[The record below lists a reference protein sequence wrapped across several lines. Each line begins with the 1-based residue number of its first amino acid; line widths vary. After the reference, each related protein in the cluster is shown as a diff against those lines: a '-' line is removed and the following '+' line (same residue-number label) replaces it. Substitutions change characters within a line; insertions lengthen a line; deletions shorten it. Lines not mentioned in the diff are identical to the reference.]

1 MNKLDLKLLL
11 LLILFLFACAG
22 SNDEISEI
30 QKPLESS
37 VDEKKPGDEKKPDGK
52 QSDDNKQS
60 PQPSTLINFNSQGYN
75 RNCMIESLGPQKTYE
90 IYESNKIDPGLMY
103 QIGVCELSGDEKKST
118 GKQSDDNRQSL
129 QSSTLIDFNPQGY
142 NRNCMIDNLGSEKAY
157 EIYESNK
164 IDPELMNQIGG
175 CELSED
181 EKKSMGRQAST
192 LIDFNPDEYSRNCM
206 TENLGPQKAYEVYES
221 NKIDSAL
228 MNQIGVCKLSGDEK
242 KSTGK
247 QSDTS
252 QSSQP
257 SALVDFN
264 PDGYDRNCITDT
276 LGPDKTY
283 EIYQSNKLESD
294 VEYKIENCK
303 ISGLNNRGDPS
314 KETIKQLIQRLYIPK
329 TLVTS
334 KVLEPNNQSCTVIK
348 DNKKLHN
355 TMNFDWQSIPINSG
369 EVADFIVSPN
379 DPSVV
384 YLGIQENTHSI
395 YKSIDGGKNWSRIH
409 QFDHTKTLNIH
420 PTNPDIF
427 LYGDSQQ
434 IWRTEN
440 GDDFTKSFQSKY
452 AAGPADTSWSSIA
465 FFPKDPSLVIASI
478 KGRYPRGD
486 SGGGEIYVS
495 KDGGKSFKEIN
506 VKLPVTTVLLF
517 DQTDSNKIFIGTD
530 EGVLLSEDF
539 FKSSDN
545 ILSVTGVTSLNTLD
559 GKKLIATSIDGIHIS
574 EDGGNNW
581 IIGKGLDKTIFL
593 RAYEIPQNRN
603 IIWATTSKG
612 IAISRDAGY
621 NWELNHPDEI
631 PINVKALAVFPDN
644 PDKVLVSTDS
654 FRWDVRLNQLFAQG
668 LLKNQGIYMTYD
680 SGKSWEKTNDGLHLH
695 DLETILSSPVN
706 PDELWTGQQAARGMY
721 KSTDAGK
728 NWELFA
734 NYLSHYPMK
743 ILYFPGYSNSMV
755 ATSSMYY
762 SVMGFSYDSGN
773 TWTMLSAKTFLDLVM
788 RGIHSTKQTFTKLI
802 VDKARDDDS
811 PKGSIHL
818 HGLAVNPKNIDEI
831 FVGSV
836 SDPSVFTDVALRGV
850 HLFKSKDG
858 GETWITIGEG
868 LPFTSNSSIRDIQ
881 ISPSEPNI
889 IYLGLSEKE
898 AVDGNGIWK
907 SIDGGDNWKRA
918 SNGMPDSNSVQAL
931 YIHPDNSDLVV
942 AGTNYGIF
950 ITTDGG
956 LNWIKKLNY
965 TILDLSALITEP
977 NIVYASGRD
986 GAWVSTDLGNT
997 WVSIINDSVHNNKP
1011 KGNVAETYYSGFQS
1025 GRMKMYISAIEA
1037 NCNGSKVYI
1046 GISGYGLLQA
1056 KN

>member
-1 MNKLDLKLLL
+1 MNKLNLKLLL
-11 LLILFLFACAG
+11 ILILFLFACSG

-30 QKPLESS
+30 KKPLELS
-37 VDEKKPGDEKKPDGK
+37 GDEKKPAGK
-52 QSDDNKQS
+52 QSDDNRQS
-60 PQPSTLINFNSQGYN
+60 SQPSTLIDFNPQGYN

-103 QIGVCELSGDEKKST
+103 QIGVCELSGDDKKSM
-118 GKQSDDNRQSL
+118 GKQSDDNRQSSL
-129 QSSTLIDFNPQGY
+129 SSTLIDFNPQGY

-257 SALVDFN
+257 STLVDFN

-355 TMNFDWQSIPINSG
+355 TMNFDWQSIPVNSG
-369 EVADFIVSPN
+369 EVADFIVSPT

-384 YLGIQENTHSI
+384 YLGIQENTHSV
-395 YKSIDGGKNWSRIH
+395 YKSIDGGKNWNRLH
-409 QFDHTKTLNIH
+409 NFDHTKTLNIH

-440 GDDFTKSFQSKY
+440 GEDFTKSFQSKY
-452 AAGPADTSWSSIA
+452 SAGPADTSWSSIA
-465 FFPKDPSLVIASI
+465 FFPKDPSIVIASI

-517 DQTDSNKIFIGTD
+517 DQTDSNKIFIGTE

-581 IIGKGLDKTIFL
+581 ITGKGLDKTVFL

-654 FRWDVRLNQLFAQG
+654 FRWDVRLNQLFVQG

-680 SGKSWEKTNDGLHLH
+680 SGKSWEKSNDGLHLH

-997 WVSIINDSVHNNKP
+997 WVSILNDSVHNNKP
-1011 KGNVAETYYSGFQS
+1011 KGNVAEAYYSGFQS

>member
-1 MNKLDLKLLL
+1 MNKLNLKLLL
-11 LLILFLFACAG
+11 ILILFLFACSG

-30 QKPLESS
+30 KKPLESS
-37 VDEKKPGDEKKPDGK
+37 GDEKGK
-52 QSDDNKQS
+52 QSDDNRQS
-60 PQPSTLINFNSQGYN
+60 SQPSTLIDFNPQGYN

-103 QIGVCELSGDEKKST
+103 QIGVCELSGDDKKST
-118 GKQSDDNRQSL
+118 GKQSDDNRQSSL
-129 QSSTLIDFNPQGY
+129 SSTLIDFNPQGY

-257 SALVDFN
+257 STLVDFN

-369 EVADFIVSPN
+369 EVADFIVSPT

-384 YLGIQENTHSI
+384 YLGIQENTHSV
-395 YKSIDGGKNWSRIH
+395 YKSIDGGKNWNRLH
-409 QFDHTKTLNIH
+409 NFDHTKTLNIH

-440 GDDFTKSFQSKY
+440 GEDFTKSFQSKY
-452 AAGPADTSWSSIA
+452 SAGPADTSWSSIA
-465 FFPKDPSLVIASI
+465 FFPKDPSIVIASI

-517 DQTDSNKIFIGTD
+517 DQTDSNKIFIGTE

-581 IIGKGLDKTIFL
+581 ITGKGLDKTVFL

-654 FRWDVRLNQLFAQG
+654 FRWDVRLNQLFVQG

-680 SGKSWEKTNDGLHLH
+680 SGKSWEKSNDGLHLH

-997 WVSIINDSVHNNKP
+997 WVSILNDSVHNNKP
-1011 KGNVAETYYSGFQS
+1011 KGNVAEAYYSGFQS

>member
-1 MNKLDLKLLL
+1 MNKLFLPL
-11 LLILFLFACAG
+11 LLILLLFACSG

-37 VDEKKPGDEKKPDGK
+37 VDEKKP
-52 QSDDNKQS
+52 
-60 PQPSTLINFNSQGYN
+60 
-75 RNCMIESLGPQKTYE
+75 
-90 IYESNKIDPGLMY
+90 
-103 QIGVCELSGDEKKST
+103 GDEKKST

-257 SALVDFN
+257 STLVDFN

-355 TMNFDWQSIPINSG
+355 TMNFNWQSIPINSG
-369 EVADFIVSPN
+369 EVADFIVSPS

-384 YLGIQENTHSI
+384 YLGIQENTHSV
-395 YKSIDGGKNWSRIH
+395 YKSIDGGKNWGRIH

-440 GDDFTKSFQSKY
+440 GEDFTKSFQSKY

-465 FFPKDPSLVIASI
+465 FFPGDPSLVIASI

-539 FKSSDN
+539 FKSSNN

-997 WVSIINDSVHNNKP
+997 WVSILNDSVHNNKP
-1011 KGNVAETYYSGFQS
+1011 KGNVAEAYYSGFQS

>member
-1 MNKLDLKLLL
+1 MNKLYLPL
-11 LLILFLFACAG
+11 LLILFLFACSG
-22 SNDEISEI
+22 SNDEIAEI
-30 QKPLESS
+30 KKPLELS
-37 VDEKKPGDEKKPDGK
+37 GDEKKSAGK
-52 QSDDNKQS
+52 QSDDNRQS
-60 PQPSTLINFNSQGYN
+60 AQPSTLINFNPDRYS
-75 RNCMIESLGPQKTYE
+75 RNCITESLGPQKAYE
-90 IYESNKIDPGLMY
+90 TYESNKIDPGLMY
-103 QIGVCELSGDEKKST
+103 KIGVCELSGDEKKST

-257 SALVDFN
+257 STLVDFN

-334 KVLEPNNQSCTVIK
+334 KVLEPNNQSCTVIN

-355 TMNFDWQSIPINSG
+355 TMNFNWQSIPVNSG
-369 EVADFIVSPN
+369 EVADFIVSPS

-384 YLGIQENTHSI
+384 YLGIQENTHSV
-395 YKSIDGGKNWSRIH
+395 YKSIDGGKNWGRIH

-668 LLKNQGIYMTYD
+668 LLKNQGIFMTYD

-721 KSTDAGK
+721 KSSDAGE

-743 ILYFPGYSNSMV
+743 MKYFPGYSNSMV

-762 SVMGFSYDSGN
+762 SVLGFSYDDGN
-773 TWTMLSAKTFLDLVM
+773 TWTMLTAKTFLDLVM
-788 RGIHSTKQTFTKLI
+788 RGINSTKQTFTKLI
-802 VDKARDDDS
+802 IDKARADDS

-898 AVDGNGIWK
+898 AEDGNGIWK
-907 SIDGGDNWKRA
+907 SIDGGDNWVRA
-918 SNGMPDSNSVQAL
+918 NNGMPDSNSVQEI
-931 YIHPDNSDLVV
+931 YIHPDDSNLVI

-965 TILDLSALITEP
+965 IILDLSALITEP

-997 WVSIINDSVHNNKP
+997 WVSILNDSVHNNKP
-1011 KGNVAETYYSGFQS
+1011 KGNVAEAYYSGFQS

>member
-1 MNKLDLKLLL
+1 MNKMYLKLLL
-11 LLILFLFACAG
+11 ILILFLFACSG

-30 QKPLESS
+30 KKPLES
-37 VDEKKPGDEKKPDGK
+37 
-52 QSDDNKQS
+52 
-60 PQPSTLINFNSQGYN
+60 
-75 RNCMIESLGPQKTYE
+75 
-90 IYESNKIDPGLMY
+90 
-103 QIGVCELSGDEKKST
+103 SGDEKKST
-118 GKQSDDNRQSL
+118 GKQSDDNRQSS
-129 QSSTLIDFNPQGY
+129 QPSTLINFNPYGY
-142 NRNCMIDNLGSEKAY
+142 SKDCI
-157 EIYESNK
+157 
-164 IDPELMNQIGG
+164 
-175 CELSED
+175 
-181 EKKSMGRQAST
+181 
-192 LIDFNPDEYSRNCM
+192 

-221 NKIDSAL
+221 NKIDPEL
-228 MNQIGVCKLSGDEK
+228 MNQIRGCELSEDEK
-242 KSTGK
+242 KSMGRQDGGDK
-247 QSDTS
+247 NFLQGQAGADTKYS
-252 QSSQP
+252 QTST
-257 SALVDFN
+257 LIDFD
-264 PDGYDRNCITDT
+264 PDGYDRNCITDG
-276 LGPDKTY
+276 LGSEKTD
-283 EIYQSNKLESD
+283 EIYKSNKFHSEFMY
-294 VEYKIENCK
+294 EIENCK
-303 ISGLNNRGDPS
+303 TSRNDPS
-314 KETIKQLIQRLYIPK
+314 ETIKQLIQRLYLPKTLVIPK
-329 TLVTS
+329 TLES
-334 KVLEPNNQSCTVIK
+334 DNQSCTVIE
-348 DNKKLHN
+348 DNKKLHK
-355 TMNFDWQSIPINSG
+355 TMNFDWQSIPVNSG
-369 EVADFIVSPN
+369 EVADFIVSPS

-395 YKSIDGGKNWSRIH
+395 YKSIDGGKNWDRIH
-409 QFDHTKTLNIH
+409 RFDHTKTLNIH

-434 IWRTEN
+434 IWRTDN
-440 GDDFTKSFQSKY
+440 GEDFIKSFQSKY
-452 AAGPADTSWSSIA
+452 AAGPEDTSWSSIA
-465 FFPKDPSLVIASI
+465 FFPGDPSLVIASI
-478 KGRYPRGD
+478 KGRYPRGG

-495 KDGGKSFKEIN
+495 KDGGKTFKQLN

-545 ILSVTGVTSLNTLD
+545 ILSVKGVTSLNTLD

-581 IIGKGLDKTIFL
+581 ITGKGLDKTIFL

-654 FRWDVRLNQLFAQG
+654 FRWDVRLNELFVQG
-668 LLKNQGIYMTYD
+668 LLKNQGIFMTYD
-680 SGKSWEKTNDGLHLH
+680 SGKSWEKSNDGLHLH

-721 KSTDAGK
+721 KSSDAGE

-743 ILYFPGYSNSMV
+743 MKYFPGYSNSMV
-755 ATSSMYY
+755 ATSSMYS
-762 SVMGFSYDSGN
+762 SVLGFSYDDGN
-773 TWTMLSAKTFLDLVM
+773 TWTMLTAKTFLDLVM
-788 RGIHSTKQTFTKLI
+788 RGINSTKQTFTKLI

-889 IYLGLSEKE
+889 IYLGLSEME
-898 AVDGNGIWK
+898 AEDGNGIWK
-907 SIDGGDNWKRA
+907 SIDGGDNWVRA
-918 SNGMPDSNSVQAL
+918 NNGMPDSNSVQEI
-931 YIHPDNSDLVV
+931 YIHPDDSNLVI

-965 TILDLSALITEP
+965 KILDLSALITEP

-997 WVSIINDSVHNNKP
+997 WVSILNDSVHNNKP
-1011 KGNVAETYYSGFQS
+1011 KGNVAEEEYLHFKS

-1037 NCNGSKVYI
+1037 NCNGSKVYM

>member
-1 MNKLDLKLLL
+1 M
-11 LLILFLFACAG
+11 
-22 SNDEISEI
+22 
-30 QKPLESS
+30 
-37 VDEKKPGDEKKPDGK
+37 
-52 QSDDNKQS
+52 
-60 PQPSTLINFNSQGYN
+60 
-75 RNCMIESLGPQKTYE
+75 
-90 IYESNKIDPGLMY
+90 
-103 QIGVCELSGDEKKST
+103 
-118 GKQSDDNRQSL
+118 
-129 QSSTLIDFNPQGY
+129 
-142 NRNCMIDNLGSEKAY
+142 
-157 EIYESNK
+157 
-164 IDPELMNQIGG
+164 
-175 CELSED
+175 
-181 EKKSMGRQAST
+181 
-192 LIDFNPDEYSRNCM
+192 
-206 TENLGPQKAYEVYES
+206 
-221 NKIDSAL
+221 
-228 MNQIGVCKLSGDEK
+228 
-242 KSTGK
+242 GK

-257 SALVDFN
+257 STLINFN
-264 PDGYDRNCITDT
+264 PDGYSRECIEDN
-276 LGPDKTY
+276 LGTEKTY
-283 EIYQSNKLESD
+283 QVYQFNKIESGLMN
-294 VEYKIENCK
+294 KIENCK
-303 ISGLNNRGDPS
+303 ISDSDNRGDSS

-334 KVLEPNNQSCTVIK
+334 KVLEANNQSCAVIK
-348 DNKKLHN
+348 DNKKLHS
-355 TMNFDWQSIPINSG
+355 TMNFNWQSIPVNSG
-369 EVADFIVSPN
+369 EVADFIVSPT

-440 GDDFTKSFQSKY
+440 GEDFTKSFQSKY

-465 FFPKDPSLVIASI
+465 FFPEDPSLVIASI

-495 KDGGKSFKEIN
+495 KDGGKTFKELN

-530 EGVLLSEDF
+530 EGVLLSDDF
-539 FKSSDN
+539 FKSSKN
-545 ILSVTGVTSLNTLD
+545 ILSVKGVTSLNTLD

-654 FRWDVRLNQLFAQG
+654 FRWDVRLNQLFVQG
-668 LLKNQGIYMTYD
+668 LLKKQGIYMTYD
-680 SGKSWEKTNDGLHLH
+680 SGKSWEKSNDGLHLH

-743 ILYFPGYSNSMV
+743 ILYFPGYSNSMI

-889 IYLGLSEKE
+889 IYLGLSEME
-898 AVDGNGIWK
+898 AEDGNGIWK
-907 SIDGGDNWKRA
+907 SIDGGDKWVRA
-918 SNGMPDSNSVQAL
+918 NNGMPDSNSVQAL
-931 YIHPDNSDLVV
+931 YIHPDDGNLVI
-942 AGTNYGIF
+942 AGTNDGIF

-965 TILDLSALITEP
+965 KILDLSALITEP

-986 GAWVSTDLGNT
+986 GAWVSTDFGNT
-997 WVSIINDSVHNNKP
+997 WVSILNDSVHNNKP
-1011 KGNVAETYYSGFQS
+1011 KGNVAEAYYSGFQS

-1037 NCNGSKVYI
+1037 NCNGSKVYM

>member
-1 MNKLDLKLLL
+1 MNKLYLPL
-11 LLILFLFACAG
+11 LLILFLFACSG

-37 VDEKKPGDEKKPDGK
+37 VDEKKPGDEKKSAGK

-75 RNCMIESLGPQKTYE
+75 RNCMIERLGPQKTYE

-264 PDGYDRNCITDT
+264 PDGYDRNCITDN
-276 LGPDKTY
+276 LGTEKTY

-495 KDGGKSFKEIN
+495 KDGGKTFKQLN

-539 FKSSDN
+539 FKSSNN

-680 SGKSWEKTNDGLHLH
+680 SGKSWKKTNDGLHLH

-997 WVSIINDSVHNNKP
+997 WVSILNDSVHNNKP
-1011 KGNVAETYYSGFQS
+1011 KGNVAEAYYSGFQS